1 MSEGMKNLIQQ
12 AQAGDGR
19 ACEELFRLFVQSV
32 FATAHR
38 LSGNVADAEDI
49 TQETF
54 VRAFRGIGGFQHRS
68 GFRTWLYR
76 ILFHVAQDFSQKRAK
91 EPSGTSVQ
99 LDEVDDALATEAEG
113 GPAERAGAEEER
125 RLLRRAVGELPERE
139 RVALTLVYL
148 DGMSGSEAAEI
159 MEAREGTMY
168 WWLHEA
174 RRRLARRLS
183 ARGEFGQG
191 SAGKG

>member
-1 MSEGMKNLIQQ
+1 MGEGMRDLIQQ

-19 ACEELFRLFVQSV
+19 ACGELFQLFVQSV
-32 FATAHR
+32 FASAHK
-38 LSGNVADAEDI
+38 LAGNATDAEDI

-54 VRAFRGIGGFQHRS
+54 IRAFRGIGGFQHRS

-76 ILFHVAQDFSQKRAK
+76 ILFHVAQDFSKKRAK

-99 LDEVDDALATEAEG
+99 LDEVDDALAAGAEG
-113 GPAERAGAEEER
+113 GPAEQAGAEEER

-148 DGMSGSEAAEI
+148 EGMSCSEAAEI
-159 MEAREGTMY
+159 MEVREGTVY

-174 RRRLARRLS
+174 RRRLARRLR
-183 ARGEFGQG
+183 ARWELGDG
-191 SAGKG
+191 STGKG

>member
-1 MSEGMKNLIQQ
+1 MGDIRPRPVHQ
-12 AQAGDGR
+12 AQDGER
-19 ACEELFRLFVQSV
+19 EAVEALFRHFVGRV
-32 FATAHR
+32 FATACR
-38 LSGNVADAEDI
+38 LTGNRADAEDI

-54 VRAFRGIGGFQHRS
+54 IRAFRGIGGFEHRS
-68 GFRTWLYR
+68 GFQTWLYR
-76 ILFHVAQDFSQKRAK
+76 ILLNVAQDSSKKRAK
-91 EPSGTSVQ
+91 EPLGASVQ
-99 LDEVDDALATEAEG
+99 LDEVDDALAAGAEG

-148 DGMSGSEAAEI
+148 EGMSCSEAAEI
-159 MEAREGTMY
+159 MEVREGTVY

-174 RRRLARRLS
+174 RRRLARRLR
-183 ARGEFGQG
+183 ARWESGDG